1 MDGGLKVIKRVL
13 LASLVALAFCAQAAP
28 ITFFNTQ
35 YNVAA
40 ATSSGSVADAESH
53 SSPPDGL
60 PLVASAASV
69 EANLDI
75 ATAGAIA
82 GAGLLST
89 SADVSSLDGF
99 GSASS
104 QSQFVG
110 SFLNGNGVFLNLDFF
125 QPADF
130 SEGSGVASTFLY
142 VLLKSDGAT
151 LFDDFITGDWNFKY
165 NPAAGTTSVLELT
178 LFSEASAG
186 FLSAGAGGG
195 STFGQVTFDGT
206 VPLPATHLLV
216 LVGLAAMGVVRR
228 LTPRAL
234 SAA

>member
-1 MDGGLKVIKRVL
+1 MIKRVL
-13 LASLVALAFCAQAAP
+13 LASLAVLAFGVQAAP

-40 ATSSGSVADAESH
+40 ATSSDSEAAFDSQ
-53 SSPPDGL
+53 SSPPNGL
-60 PLVASAASV
+60 PLIASAASV
-69 EANLDI
+69 EANFDI
-75 ATAGAIA
+75 ATAGAFA

-89 SADVSSLDGF
+89 SADVSSLVGL

-110 SFLNGNGVFLNLDFF
+110 SFLNLDQVSLNLAFF

-130 SEGSGVASTFLY
+130 SAGSGAASTVLY
-142 VLLKSDGAT
+142 VLLKSDGVT
-151 LFDDFITGDWNFKY
+151 LFDDFITGDWNFEYK
-165 NPAAGTTSVLELT
+165 ALEGTTSVLELT

-186 FLSAGAGGG
+186 YLSANAGDA

-206 VPLPATHLLV
+206 VPLPATPLLV

-228 LTPRAL
+228 PTPRAL